1 LEEDGEKNEKEN
13 SQTHA
18 FSSSPNPKKLFPSSA
33 GLTME
38 RGDFILFFF
47 LFFCFLGQLPAEW
60 SSQPYC
66 KGEHRR
72 KFSASRGR
80 NPGAKHVSRERTS

>member
-1 LEEDGEKNEKEN
+1 LEEEEGEKKEKEN

-18 FSSSPNPKKLFPSSA
+18 FSSSPNPKKFFQSSA
-33 GLTME
+33 GLTMD
-38 RGDFILFFF
+38 RGDFILF
-47 LFFCFLGQLPAEW
+47 FFCFLGQLPAEW

-72 KFSASRGR
+72 KFSTSRGR
-80 NPGAKHVSRERTS
+80 NPGAKHVSRERMS